1 MAFDILLV
9 ATAVAVGVALPSVL
23 IAELRSDGCPKDCPC
38 RPEEPHTRPA
48 NTALSAPKEGRS
60 VSCISPGSAPIE

>member
-9 ATAVAVGVALPSVL
+9 ATAVAVGIALPSVL
-23 IAELRSDGCPKDCPC
+23 ITELRSDGCPKDCPC
-38 RPEEPHTRPA
+38 RWDELHARPA
-48 NTALSAPKEGRS
+48 KTALSATKEGRS